1 MVMST
6 DTPTAGLEQAGPA
19 ARITAAVAAWPG
31 VEVAPHRFGG
41 LEFRLGR
48 RELGHLHGD
57 RIADLPFP
65 RRVRD
70 ELIAAGQARPHH
82 VVPESGWVT
91 VALDGSHGVD
101 PVIELLRM
109 AYERGRSAR
118 RSAVVTRA
126 P

>member
-1 MVMST
+1 MST
-6 DTPTAGLEQAGPA
+6 ENPTVGLEQSGPA

-31 VEVAPHRFGG
+31 VEVVPHRFGG

-70 ELIAAGQARPHH
+70 ELIAAGQARPHR
-82 VVPESGWVT
+82 VVAESGWVT

-101 PVIELLRM
+101 PVIELFRM
-109 AYERGRSAR
+109 AYEPGRSAR